1 VHILPFSPSHTTDN
15 VRCIRSRA
23 VEIRSG
29 GALTAGRGGGGTL
42 HAGTKDHESHHSLPH
57 ANPSIRLKSQYL
69 AVQEGDILEQFAA
82 MRTDADVQVS
92 LSAQQLQL
100 HLTAIQLLSSRFGS
114 VLIDELVV
122 ELKEKGGVCLQG
134 K

>member
-1 VHILPFSPSHTTDN
+1 
-15 VRCIRSRA
+15 
-23 VEIRSG
+23 
-29 GALTAGRGGGGTL
+29 
-42 HAGTKDHESHHSLPH
+42 
-57 ANPSIRLKSQYL
+57 
-69 AVQEGDILEQFAA
+69 VQEGDILEQFAA